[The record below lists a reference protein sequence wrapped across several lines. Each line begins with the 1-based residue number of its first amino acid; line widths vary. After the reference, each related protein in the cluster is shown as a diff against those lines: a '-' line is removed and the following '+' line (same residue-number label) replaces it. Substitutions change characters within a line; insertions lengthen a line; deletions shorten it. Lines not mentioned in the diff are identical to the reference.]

1 MISINREA
9 AFYFEE
15 LIWSFNQLVYCTL
28 AIITIVMVGT
38 FPLLN
43 ALFVWEIMYS
53 IEVLR
58 KHAQNKW
65 QMGC

>member
-1 MISINREA
+1 MISINKKTS
-9 AFYFEE
+9 FYFEE

-28 AIITIVMVGT
+28 AIITIIMVET
-38 FPLLN
+38 FPLLD
-43 ALFVWEIMYS
+43 ALFVWEIMYN

>member
-9 AFYFEE
+9 AFCFEK
-15 LIWSFNQLVYCTL
+15 LIWSFNQLVYC
-28 AIITIVMVGT
+28 T

>member
-1 MISINREA
+1 MININREV
-9 AFYFEE
+9 AFCFEK
-15 LIWSFNQLVYCTL
+15 LIRSFNQLVYCTL
-28 AIITIVMVGT
+28 AIKTIVMVGT